1 MISHASRPVL
11 QNKKASR
18 MGGKGVYQNMGFRF
32 RKSMKILPGV
42 RLNLNAKSASVSF
55 GPRGLKHTIST
66 TGRRTTTV
74 GIPGSGISYSSSSSS
89 RQTSGDAGHMSDQYI
104 ERDPAA
110 VSPKSKTVTLLLCIF
125 LGYFGVHRFYVGKKG
140 TGLLWAL
147 SAGVFGIGWIADII
161 TIALGWFWDAQK
173 LPIKK

>member
-1 MISHASRPVL
+1 
-11 QNKKASR
+11 

-66 TGRRTTTV
+66 TGEGRRPSASRDLV
-74 GIPGSGISYSSSSSS
+74 FLIHHPAAPG
-89 RQTSGDAGHMSDQYI
+89 RHPDAGHMSDQYI

-147 SAGVFGIGWIADII
+147 SAVCSA
-161 TIALGWFWDAQK
+161 
-173 LPIKK
+173 